1 VLRLSYRLHGIG
13 PRVRAVPEGA
23 APLQDAAGALAALG
37 ERHFVTWTH
46 SNLWHLVYLA
56 TGNSLSYLGAH
67 GTEMDQRVAWWRGD
81 IDPRTARLRTAIPPG
96 NADRLALLLR
106 RMAAEQA
113 SPGDDS

>member
-1 VLRLSYRLHGIG
+1 
-13 PRVRAVPEGA
+13 VRAVPEGA
-23 APLQDAAGALAALG
+23 VPIEEAAGALAALG

-67 GTEMDQRVAWWRGD
+67 GIEMDLRVAWWRGD
-81 IDPRTARLRTAIPPG
+81 IDPRTTRLCAAIPPG

-106 RMAAEQA
+106 RMAAEQP
-113 SPGDDS
+113 PGDAE